1 MSKRP
6 KIIEERTIEK
16 SDKSLRYI
24 HNIEALRKKIG
35 CTSYDELKKLG
46 YDVDGYF
53 SRKGEQR
60 NTASVDDYVPTGWKP
75 SVDDYVPTGWE
86 DGVYWGT

>member
-1 MSKRP
+1 MNQRP
-6 KIIEERTIEK
+6 KIIEKRPMEK
-16 SDKSLRYI
+16 SEKPLRSI

-35 CTSYDELKKLG
+35 CTSYEELKKLG

-53 SRKGEQR
+53 ARKEEQR
-60 NTASVDDYVPTGWKP
+60 KTASDY
-75 SVDDYVPTGWE
+75 DHVPTGWE

>member
-6 KIIEERTIEK
+6 KIIEEKTIEK
-16 SDKSLRYI
+16 SDNSLRYI

-53 SRKGEQR
+53 SRKEEQR
-60 NTASVDDYVPTGWKP
+60 QIDLDNA
-75 SVDDYVPTGWE
+75 YVPTGWE